1 MNTIDSVNNTKI
13 ITLDTI
19 QQVSDK
25 IESISIMG
33 QPINIVSSSNAF
45 FWNIIINL
53 GVALILAWLVHFF
66 ARKILLRIITKF
78 IKKTKTN
85 WDDILLERQFF
96 KKTAWFAP
104 ALVLYYY
111 FDYFPKFTFT
121 PHIQNFLMVYMLIL
135 TMILLNTILDA
146 INDIYNS
153 FAISKNRPIKGFI
166 QIVKTFLFCII
177 AIIIFGKLINKSPV
191 VIITGLGAFA
201 AVLLL
206 IFKDTILGFVAGVH
220 IAANNMLRIGDW
232 ISMPSH
238 GADGEVMEI
247 SLTIIKVRN
256 WDKTI
261 VTIPTYKMVTESFV
275 NWRGMEESGGRRI
288 KRHINIDVKSIR
300 FLNQDDI
307 NKFSKYPLISEYII
321 EKMEEINNTNNSYL
335 PIDKKRLTNIGTFRI
350 YLSEF
355 IKQHPLI
362 HNNMTFMVRQLQ
374 PTDRGVPIEIYGFS
388 KIQSWIE
395 YEDIQSDIFD
405 HVMAVIPEFDLKI
418 FQFSTGEDF
427 KVNNS
432 I

>member
-1 MNTIDSVNNTKI
+1 
-13 ITLDTI
+13 
-19 QQVSDK
+19 
-25 IESISIMG
+25 
-33 QPINIVSSSNAF
+33 
-45 FWNIIINL
+45 
-53 GVALILAWLVHFF
+53 
-66 ARKILLRIITKF
+66 
-78 IKKTKTN
+78 
-85 WDDILLERQFF
+85 
-96 KKTAWFAP
+96 
-104 ALVLYYY
+104 
-111 FDYFPKFTFT
+111 
-121 PHIQNFLMVYMLIL
+121 MVYMLIL

-307 NKFSKYPLISEYII
+307 NKFSKYPLIS
-321 EKMEEINNTNNSYL
+321 
-335 PIDKKRLTNIGTFRI
+335 
-350 YLSEF
+350 
-355 IKQHPLI
+355 
-362 HNNMTFMVRQLQ
+362 
-374 PTDRGVPIEIYGFS
+374 
-388 KIQSWIE
+388 
-395 YEDIQSDIFD
+395 
-405 HVMAVIPEFDLKI
+405 
-418 FQFSTGEDF
+418 
-427 KVNNS
+427 
-432 I
+432 